1 MFSMYHILNQAAIE
15 CGNAPLMVIV
25 PMPAPLAEETTM
37 IQEPLPYA
45 PVPLYLSKQEDKG
58 DDEN

>member
-1 MFSMYHILNQAAIE
+1 MFSMYHILNQAALE
-15 CGNAPLMVIV
+15 CGNTPLMVIV
-25 PMPAPLAEETTM
+25 PMPAPLIEETVM

-45 PVPLYLSKQEDKG
+45 PIPLQLSKQDKG